1 MRIIICEDAKE
12 DQTLLIS
19 HCLHFQRERQ
29 TQLETIVYQNAGQML
44 ADEAAIH
51 ADALFLD
58 IYMEGTTGVKAAK
71 IMRSK
76 GYAGAIVFATNSM
89 QHYAEGYEVEAIH
102 YLIKPVTY
110 PAFAEAMRRILAL
123 YKAAVRMITVNY
135 GKQQLHIPVDSIH
148 YAEVYDHK
156 TILHTGNGDL
166 VISQS
171 LSALE
176 NILGGHPFL
185 RCYRCYI
192 IHMDYVE
199 KMKNTVFLMKDGS
212 EIPIARDK
220 RGELKKQYV
229 SYIFQRMEES

>member
-19 HCLHFQRERQ
+19 HCHHFQRERQ
-29 TQLETIVYQNAGQML
+29 IQLETIVYQNAGQML
-44 ADEAAIH
+44 ADETAIH
-51 ADALFLD
+51 ADAMFLD

-135 GKQQLHIPVDSIH
+135 GCLLYTSKLIVVTISYRRDIYGLKGRINFFHTLQNFQIH
-148 YAEVYDHK
+148 RGN
-156 TILHTGNGDL
+156 HTL
-166 VISQS
+166 LLKFI
-171 LSALE
+171 
-176 NILGGHPFL
+176 FL
-185 RCYRCYI
+185 
-192 IHMDYVE
+192 
-199 KMKNTVFLMKDGS
+199 
-212 EIPIARDK
+212 
-220 RGELKKQYV
+220 
-229 SYIFQRMEES
+229 